1 MTFSRAMLLTIR
13 GSVALLTI
21 VAPVPAAA
29 QPAPVKLGL
38 LLDLTSFYADVGGRG
53 SETSA
58 RMAVEDFG
66 GTVLG
71 RPIEVIAADH
81 GNKAD
86 AASNLARQW
95 FDVDGMTAIMDVTGS
110 ATALAVMRVAKDKDR
125 IVMLN
130 GPGAASI
137 TNESCIPTAVHYTY
151 NTYALAHSTAQAVS
165 RAGGNSWFFLTA
177 DYSFGDELARE
188 STAVVQA
195 NGGKVLGN
203 VKVPANTADFSAYL
217 LQAQN
222 SGAKVVG
229 FANGGGDTVNSIK
242 QAAEFGLP
250 QGGQTM
256 AGLLVYI
263 NDVNS
268 MGLDATQGMM
278 LTTAFYWDRTD
289 ASRAFANRWF
299 ARMQRMPNMSQAGV
313 YSATLHYL
321 QAVRT
326 AGTTDAAPVMKAM
339 RDAPIDDA
347 FVTGGHIRAD
357 GLMTHDM
364 YLFEVKKPGDSH
376 APWDYYTLR
385 TTVPADEAFA
395 PLSASKCPLVAK

>member
-1 MTFSRAMLLTIR
+1 MTLGRIAALAMCASIAFAQR
-13 GSVALLTI
+13 PS
-21 VAPVPAAA
+21 PVQA
-29 QPAPVKLGL
+29 QPLPVRLGL
-38 LLDLTSFYADVGGRG
+38 LLDLASFYADVGGRG

-58 RMAVEDFG
+58 RMAAEDFG

-71 RPIEVIAADH
+71 RPIEIIVADH

-86 AASNLARQW
+86 VASNLARQW
-95 FDVDGMTAIMDVTGS
+95 FDVDGVTAIMDVTGS

-125 IVMLN
+125 VVILN
-130 GPGAASI
+130 GPGAGSI
-137 TNESCIPTAVHYTY
+137 TNESCIPTAVHYAY
-151 NTYALAHSTAQAVS
+151 NTYALAHSTAQAVT
-165 RAGGNSWFFLTA
+165 RAGGDSWFFLTA
-177 DYSFGDELARE
+177 DYSFGEELARE
-188 STAVVQA
+188 STAVVEA

-203 VKVPANTADFSAYL
+203 VKVPSNTSDFSAYL
-217 LQAQN
+217 LQAQA
-222 SGAKVVG
+222 SQAKVVG

-250 QGGQTM
+250 QSGQTL

-268 MGLDATQGMM
+268 MGIAATQGMM
-278 LTTAFYWDRTD
+278 LTSAFYWDRTD
-289 ASRAFANRWF
+289 ESRAFARRWF

-326 AGTTDAAPVMKAM
+326 AGTTGASAVMQAM

-347 FVTGGHIRAD
+347 FTTGGHIRAD
-357 GLMTHDM
+357 GLMVHDM
-364 YLFEVKKPGDSH
+364 YLFEVKKPAESRE
-376 APWDYYTLR
+376 PWDYYRLR
-385 TTVPADEAFA
+385 TTVPAEQAFA
-395 PLSASKCPLVAK
+395 PLSASKCPLVIK